1 VAKGAMLILSAL
13 PLKRNLVIF
22 GAKSIPQKLI
32 LTYVVD
38 WTGKNWIKP
47 LKVSNNGENILIDT
61 SLETGAAISLIY
73 PSLVE
78 RLQLDVRTTKP
89 GISIS

>member
-1 VAKGAMLILSAL
+1 MLILSAL

-22 GAKSIPQKLI
+22 GAKSIPQKMT

-61 SLETGAAISLIY
+61 LLDTVAAISLIY
-73 PSLVE
+73 PSLIE
-78 RLQLDVRTTKP
+78 RLQLDIRTTKP